1 MKLKNRIIQ
10 LCVLTGGVL
19 LFPSCN
25 DFLDREPLDQVTPES
40 YFQNADHLAAY
51 SISKYQNL
59 FSTHSGF
66 SAGTVNNDGATDN
79 MVSGGSSGSGLQN
92 YYTKDV
98 WKTEA
103 ANDNWDFSFFR
114 YCNYFFEKVLPKY
127 EAGEISGN
135 ADDVKHYI
143 GEMYFIRAWKYFQ
156 KLRMYGDYPIITE
169 VLPDNAEILIEK
181 GVRQPRNKVARF
193 ILEDLDKAAEY
204 MHDHGFAGNNRL
216 NKQCALLIKSRVALY
231 EATFEKYHQGT
242 GRVPGDANWPGKRV
256 HPDYKY
262 DANTE
267 INFFLDQAMSA
278 AEQVADV
285 IKLTP
290 NSGVF
295 NPANDNDISG
305 WNDYFDMF
313 SAEDMSG
320 FEEVLF
326 WRDYY
331 SGDFTIAHGATA
343 YVASGGN
350 NGMLHNYVQSFLM
363 KDGMPWYAATAAY
376 PFKGDERVMDEKA
389 NRDERLQL
397 FLFGEE
403 DMIPAVSNAT
413 TNAMKTYQDAN
424 YPNIIVAESEIK
436 DLTGYRIRKCLSY
449 DQKQYVSGQ
458 AQSTTGCVIFRAVE
472 AYLNYMEAACMK
484 NNGNVTGKAAEY
496 WRAVRI
502 RAGVDPDFTKTIAAT
517 DLSKEN
523 DLAKYKGENEMIDV
537 TLFNI
542 RRERRCE
549 FIGEGMRMD
558 DLIRWR
564 SLDRL
569 LVERFIPEG
578 FNFWGSD
585 AYKRYEGEDAKF
597 EYIEGPDNAMA
608 NVSSR
613 KLSNY
618 LRPYSVVQKNN
629 EIYDGYTW
637 AKAHYL
643 YPVPIRQIELLS
655 PSGEIASS
663 VIYQNPYW
671 PEERNTKTLLAND
684 INLYG
689 WHLPLDAHPEL
700 GNNAQLAALLGIT
713 VMGEIEPLVP
723 WGELTMPVPGLELAS
738 WIEARLGRKPLWCGD
753 TGPEVVQRVA
763 WCTGGGQSFIDSA
776 ARFGVDAFITGEVS
790 EQTIHSAR
798 EQGLHFYAAGHHAT
812 ERGGIRALS
821 EWLNENTDLDVTF
834 IDIPNPA

>member
-1 MKLKNRIIQ
+1 M
-10 LCVLTGGVL
+10 
-19 LFPSCN
+19 
-25 DFLDREPLDQVTPES
+25 
-40 YFQNADHLAAY
+40 
-51 SISKYQNL
+51 
-59 FSTHSGF
+59 
-66 SAGTVNNDGATDN
+66 
-79 MVSGGSSGSGLQN
+79 
-92 YYTKDV
+92 
-98 WKTEA
+98 
-103 ANDNWDFSFFR
+103 
-114 YCNYFFEKVLPKY
+114 
-127 EAGEISGN
+127 
-135 ADDVKHYI
+135 
-143 GEMYFIRAWKYFQ
+143 
-156 KLRMYGDYPIITE
+156 
-169 VLPDNAEILIEK
+169 
-181 GVRQPRNKVARF
+181 
-193 ILEDLDKAAEY
+193 
-204 MHDHGFAGNNRL
+204 
-216 NKQCALLIKSRVALY
+216 
-231 EATFEKYHQGT
+231 
-242 GRVPGDANWPGKRV
+242 

-403 DMIPAVSNAT
+403 DMIPAVSNAA

-523 DLAKYKGENEMIDV
+523 DLAKYKGENEMI
-537 TLFNI
+537 LS
-542 RRERRCE
+542 
-549 FIGEGMRMD
+549 
-558 DLIRWR
+558 LIH
-564 SLDRL
+564 
-569 LVERFIPEG
+569 I
-578 FNFWGSD
+578 
-585 AYKRYEGEDAKF
+585 
-597 EYIEGPDNAMA
+597 
-608 NVSSR
+608 
-613 KLSNY
+613 
-618 LRPYSVVQKNN
+618 
-629 EIYDGYTW
+629 
-637 AKAHYL
+637 
-643 YPVPIRQIELLS
+643 
-655 PSGEIASS
+655 
-663 VIYQNPYW
+663 
-671 PEERNTKTLLAND
+671 
-684 INLYG
+684 
-689 WHLPLDAHPEL
+689 
-700 GNNAQLAALLGIT
+700 
-713 VMGEIEPLVP
+713 
-723 WGELTMPVPGLELAS
+723 
-738 WIEARLGRKPLWCGD
+738 
-753 TGPEVVQRVA
+753 
-763 WCTGGGQSFIDSA
+763 
-776 ARFGVDAFITGEVS
+776 
-790 EQTIHSAR
+790 
-798 EQGLHFYAAGHHAT
+798 
-812 ERGGIRALS
+812 
-821 EWLNENTDLDVTF
+821 
-834 IDIPNPA
+834 

>member
-1 MKLKNRIIQ
+1 MRLKLKHIYFCSLIAM
-10 LCVLTGGVL
+10 GGL
-19 LFPSCN
+19 AITSCE
-25 DFLDREPLDQVTPES
+25 DFLDRSPISQVTPE
-40 YFQNADHLAAY
+40 
-51 SISKYQNL
+51 KY
-59 FSTHSGF
+59 FSTVDQVANYLNNYYNDYLDDSRNYKLYHQQAWNSGMQR
-66 SAGTVNNDGATDN
+66 NDANTDN
-79 MVSGGSSGSGLQN
+79 LLADDSSLDYFAGNWQVGSGKSIQAPLNRIRTWN
-92 YYTKDV
+92 YLL
-98 WKTEA
+98 EQ
-103 ANDNWDFSFFR
+103 
-114 YCNYFFEKVLPKY
+114 VLPK
-127 EAGEISGN
+127 EKEGSIQGSVE
-135 ADDVKHYI
+135 DLKHYI
-143 GEMYFIRAWKYFQ
+143 GEAYFFRAMAYYKALV
-156 KLRMYGDYPIITE
+156 KYGDYPIVDK
-169 VLPDNAEILIEK
+169 VLPDQEEILLEYST
-181 GVRQPRNKVARF
+181 RAPRNEVARQ
-193 ILEDLDKAAEY
+193 ILKDLDEAINR
-204 MHDHGFAGNNRL
+204 MHDQGFQNNQRI
-216 NKQCALLIKSRVALY
+216 NKQVAQLYKSRVALF

-549 FIGEGMRMD
+549 FIGEGMRWD
-558 DLIRWR
+558 DLMRWR
-564 SLDRL
+564 AMDQL
-569 LVERFIPEG
+569 LTTKYIPEG
-578 FNFWGSD
+578 FNFWDEAYDDYVAMKNDKGEPKYKIVSDGSST
-585 AYKRYEGEDAKF
+585 ANMSAK
-597 EYIEGPDNAMA
+597 ELGKY
-608 NVSSR
+608 V
-613 KLSNY
+613 
-618 LRPYSVVQKNN
+618 RPYSIVKANN
-629 EIYDGYTW
+629 AVFDGYTF
-637 AKAHYL
+637 AKAYYL
-643 YPVPIRQIELLS
+643 YPVPIRQMELLS
-655 PSGEIASS
+655 PDRS
-663 VIYQNPYW
+663 VNNSVLYQNPYW
-671 PEERNTKTLLAND
+671 PSKTSEPA
-684 INLYG
+684 
-689 WHLPLDAHPEL
+689 
-700 GNNAQLAALLGIT
+700 
-713 VMGEIEPLVP
+713 IE
-723 WGELTMPVPGLELAS
+723 
-738 WIEARLGRKPLWCGD
+738 
-753 TGPEVVQRVA
+753 
-763 WCTGGGQSFIDSA
+763 
-776 ARFGVDAFITGEVS
+776 
-790 EQTIHSAR
+790 
-798 EQGLHFYAAGHHAT
+798 
-812 ERGGIRALS
+812 
-821 EWLNENTDLDVTF
+821 
-834 IDIPNPA
+834 